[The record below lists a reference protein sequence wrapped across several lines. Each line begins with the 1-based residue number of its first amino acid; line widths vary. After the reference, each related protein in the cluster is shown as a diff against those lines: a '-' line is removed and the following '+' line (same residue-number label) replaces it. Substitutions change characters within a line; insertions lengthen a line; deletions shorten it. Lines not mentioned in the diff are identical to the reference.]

1 MSMPSN
7 PLPEDDQVTAYRS
20 PMEYAD
26 PALSPAPDV
35 APLEPMPPPQARF
48 PAWSWWDA
56 LAVLGFTV
64 FAVFLFSIIALA
76 IARTIPKYQHIPVAD
91 LAMDPHIIVGAQA
104 AAYPVILI
112 LIFVLVRSRTHQ
124 RFRDAIHWNW
134 PGVSAPG
141 FFIAGSVLALIVE
154 GLSSFLPI
162 PKSLPM
168 DNYFHNA
175 SSAYLLAAFGITLA
189 PLLEEVFFRGM
200 LYPLARRAFGLA
212 IAVLVT
218 AAAFAAIHGA
228 QLGYAWSPILS
239 IFVVGVVFTVTRART
254 DSVAASFLM
263 HCGYNFALFTAL
275 WIASD
280 HYRHLEKVTG

>member
-1 MSMPSN
+1 MSLPSN
-7 PLPEDDQVTAYRS
+7 PLPEPDRGIADPS

-26 PALSPAPDV
+26 SVLPPSLTV
-35 APLEPMPPPQARF
+35 PLEPMPPLAPRF
-48 PAWSWWDA
+48 PAWSWWDT
-56 LAVLGFTV
+56 LAVLGFTI
-64 FAVFLFSIIALA
+64 FAVFVFSLIALA
-76 IARTIPKYQHIPVAD
+76 VARTIPRYRSIPVTD
-91 LAMDPHIIVGAQA
+91 LATDPRIIVGAQA
-104 AAYPVILI
+104 VAYPVILI
-112 LIFVLVRSRTHQ
+112 LIFVLVRSRTPQ
-124 RFRDAIHWNW
+124 RFRDAIQWNW
-134 PGVSAPG
+134 PGASAPG
-141 FFIAGSVLALIVE
+141 FFIGGSVLALVVE
-154 GLSSFLPI
+154 GLSSYLPI
-162 PKSLPM
+162 PKSLPV

-228 QLGYAWSPILS
+228 QLGYAWGPILS
-239 IFVVGVVFTVTRART
+239 IFVVGVVFTVTRARA